1 MKIDQDTLLY
11 GSFAEKAGSKGC
23 ELFNTCFEYYQLN
36 AIYKS
41 FSVSSIGPAVDAA
54 RTLHIKGFAITM
66 PYKMDV
72 LPYLD
77 EYSEE
82 VETIGAANTIVN
94 NDGMLK
100 AYNTDYLA
108 AESLLRT
115 IPPSGNLTKCVL
127 YILGEGG
134 YSKAVQYA
142 AQRLNLSYTTINRAN
157 WKDIKDIQ
165 HSIIYNCTPV
175 ERVEYHDSNNFIDC
189 IASTPTGQRLSHLQ
203 ASHQFKLY
211 TGLGMP
217 IIDSLN

>member
-77 EYSEE
+77 ECSEE

-94 NDGMLK
+94 NDGILK

-115 IPPSGNLTKCVL
+115 IPPFGNLTKCVL

-165 HSIIYNCTPV
+165 HSTIYNCTPV
-175 ERVEYHDSNNFIDC
+175 ERVEHHDSNNFIDC

-217 IIDSLN
+217 IVDSLN

>member
-11 GSFAEKAGSKGC
+11 GSFAEKAGSKGY

-77 EYSEE
+77 ECSEE

-94 NDGMLK
+94 NDGILK

-115 IPPSGNLTKCVL
+115 IPPSSNLTKCVL

-165 HSIIYNCTPV
+165 HSTIYNCTPV

-217 IIDSLN
+217 IVDSLN